1 MPEHSRTVI
10 RLKCPKDCLNLD
22 GNIFR
27 NFFDHS
33 EKKFAPKSLF

>member
-1 MPEHSRTVI
+1 MPEHSWTVI

-22 GNIFR
+22 GSISV

-33 EKKFAPKSLF
+33 ERKSAPKSLF